1 MSVRAQL
8 VILSVC
14 EYDSDVCHSVILIPK
29 VTFIFHI
36 VTLGKYPIIV
46 PLRG

>member
-8 VILSVC
+8 VILFVC
-14 EYDSDVCHSVILIPK
+14 DDSDVCYSVILIPK
-29 VTFIFHI
+29 VAFIFHI
-36 VTLGKYPIIV
+36 FTIGKYPIIV